1 MCSVQTVQCVDTRH
15 RSRGGPMCLQRGYAH
30 TYTTP
35 PADKGHAVTLSR
47 CHAACAPW
55 CCVTHLDHVG
65 VSSVC
70 CRLLQ
75 APSWGHRPVATAAQ
89 ADTRHAGE
97 RRHQTLH
104 SGKLEHQRRLLK
116 ADVMLSDNRKWQKRL
131 KSNSARAEVHQT
143 APTIARDVLSIY
155 KNSKN
160 RKLMSKKS
168 LFHMKAHR
176 AVQDTP
182 LVLAPS
188 LYSLCPRIVRRWPDA
203 VHGDA
208 DGYLLAGRY
217 LLVRYLIFT
226 H

>member
-1 MCSVQTVQCVDTRH
+1 MCRQCSVWTLDTDHAADRCVYSEDTPTPTLHLLQTVMT
-15 RSRGGPMCLQRGYAH
+15 S
-30 TYTTP
+30 
-35 PADKGHAVTLSR
+35 VTLSR
-47 CHAACAPW
+47 SHAAPW

-131 KSNSARAEVHQT
+131 KSNSARAEVHQ
-143 APTIARDVLSIY
+143 
-155 KNSKN
+155 
-160 RKLMSKKS
+160 
-168 LFHMKAHR
+168 
-176 AVQDTP
+176 
-182 LVLAPS
+182 LVA
-188 LYSLCPRIVRRWPDA
+188 
-203 VHGDA
+203 
-208 DGYLLAGRY
+208 AGHQQ
-217 LLVRYLIFT
+217 YLIT
-226 H
+226 KIPSTEN

>member
-1 MCSVQTVQCVDTRH
+1 MTITPPQHVQCADSAQCDTRH

-35 PADKGHAVTLSR
+35 PADCHDKCHAVTLSR
-47 CHAACAPW
+47 WPVRPW

-116 ADVMLSDNRKWQKRL
+116 ADVMLSYNLKWQKRL
-131 KSNSARAEVHQT
+131 KSNSARAEVHQ
-143 APTIARDVLSIY
+143 
-155 KNSKN
+155 
-160 RKLMSKKS
+160 
-168 LFHMKAHR
+168 
-176 AVQDTP
+176 
-182 LVLAPS
+182 LVA
-188 LYSLCPRIVRRWPDA
+188 
-203 VHGDA
+203 
-208 DGYLLAGRY
+208 AGHQQ
-217 LLVRYLIFT
+217 YLIT
-226 H
+226 KIPSTEN

>member
-1 MCSVQTVQCVDTRH
+1 MCSVQTVHSVTLDTDHAADRCVYSEDTPTPTLH
-15 RSRGGPMCLQRGYAH
+15 LLQ
-30 TYTTP
+30 TVMTS
-35 PADKGHAVTLSR
+35 VTLSR
-47 CHAACAPW
+47 CHAAPW

-131 KSNSARAEVHQT
+131 KSNSARAEVHQLVAAAT
-143 APTIARDVLSIY
+143 PTIARDVLSIY
-155 KNSKN
+155 KNSKY

-203 VHGDA
+203 VHGDGM
-208 DGYLLAGRY
+208 DIYWPVDIYWLD
-217 LLVRYLIFT
+217 I
-226 H
+226 